1 MGKMLLA
8 IMMSAIIVACSGDHH
23 EENET
28 FLKAQTCRQQ
38 GSPEKAEN
46 MATNYLHQYPDD
58 PDMKLLL
65 ASIYF
70 QKKEYA
76 KARELLEPAVKQY
89 PKYTD
94 LSTLLTRVIQ
104 AEAAANAGTAD
115 GNMPGATSDEN
126 IMKDKDAVLNRVRA
140 LQSDGE
146 LEDAKALAWKYLKQH
161 PLDLDMQMA
170 LFSIYYGKAK
180 RKVERPK
187 YQCD

>member
-1 MGKMLLA
+1 MGKVLLA
-8 IMMSAIIVACSGDHH
+8 IIMSAIIMACSQDHH

-70 QKKEYA
+70 QKKDYA

-104 AEAAANAGTAD
+104 AEAAANAGTTD
-115 GNMPGATSDEN
+115 GAGAEALSDEKLMN
-126 IMKDKDAVLNRVRA
+126 DKDAVLNRVRA
-140 LQSDGE
+140 LQTDGE
-146 LEDAKALAWKYLKQH
+146 LEEAKALAWKYLKKH
-161 PLDLDMQMA
+161 PFDLDIQMA

-187 YQCD
+187 YQCE